1 MVVVTES
8 ETDEA
13 HIETADIISLS
24 IPASHEFVRLARI
37 GAASIARRRG
47 LSVRAIDD
55 LRLAIDESFR
65 ILIGDPPIDGD
76 DLPQASALYGKVDVT
91 FEVDDHELSVLLAG
105 HFDGDELVTDP
116 EQLGHFEAVLADLVD
131 RFEADATSKV
141 VQFSKRLS

>member
-8 ETDEA
+8 GTDEA
-13 HIETADIISLS
+13 NIEAADIISLS
-24 IPASHEFVRLARI
+24 IPSSHEFVRLARI

-65 ILIGDPPIDGD
+65 ILIGEPPLKD
-76 DLPQASALYGKVDVT
+76 DELPYTSAPEGRVDVT

-105 HFDGDELVTDP
+105 HFDGEQFAVEP
-116 EQLGHFEAVLADLVD
+116 EQLVHFEVVLADLVD
-131 RFEADATSKV
+131 RFKADAPNKV
-141 VQFSKRLS
+141 VQFSKLLS